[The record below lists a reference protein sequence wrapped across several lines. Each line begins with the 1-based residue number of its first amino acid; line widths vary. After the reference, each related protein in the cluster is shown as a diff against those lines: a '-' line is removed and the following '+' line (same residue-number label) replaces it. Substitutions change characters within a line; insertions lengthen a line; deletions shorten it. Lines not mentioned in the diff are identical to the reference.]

1 MTNTGNAKSN
11 RVTIKNLGYRDS
23 AEEDEQGIKNKI
35 NKKANKKINKVVVCV
50 WVGWGREVS

>member
-35 NKKANKKINKVVVCV
+35 NKRANKKINKVVV
-50 WVGWGREVS
+50 GGGEK